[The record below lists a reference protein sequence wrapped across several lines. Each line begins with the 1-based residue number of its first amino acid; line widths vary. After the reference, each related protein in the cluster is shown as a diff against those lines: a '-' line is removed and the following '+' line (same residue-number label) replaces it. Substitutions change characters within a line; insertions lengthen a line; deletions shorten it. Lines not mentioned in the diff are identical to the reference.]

1 MHPITC
7 TELYDY
13 DDKIKQEYVIL
24 DLKSPHLPILGL
36 HHEQTDRKEL
46 FFYKEA
52 SLFTKK

>member
-13 DDKIKQEYVIL
+13 DDKTKQEYVIL